1 MEDFFTV
8 RYERSFPLHSIRVV
22 VVMIVVAAVVAA
34 CGQATTKEPSAG
46 ALLPNLSDYNMADT
60 ADIQDAITKIA
71 GAASLGAGQPELT
84 ALVAG
89 VNGLV
94 SCYQSAGAIQGK
106 SYVNKAD
113 ISKAGV
119 VIVVNRNVLTSPET
133 FLNCVVPKGAL
144 RSASI
149 EPCAKV
155 YTLSKDNNQFY
166 IGYAATKPEV
176 CAAFCAALQGCTP

>member
-8 RYERSFPLHSIRVV
+8 HYKRSFPLHLIRAV
-22 VVMIVVAAVVAA
+22 VVMTVVAVVVAA
-34 CGQATTKEPSAG
+34 CGQAPTKEPSAG
-46 ALLPNLSDYNMADT
+46 ALLPNLSDYNMTDT
-60 ADIQDAITKIA
+60 ADLQDAITKLA

-106 SYVNKAD
+106 TYVNKAD

-119 VIVVNRNVLTSPET
+119 VVVINRNVLTNPQT
-133 FLNCVVPKGAL
+133 FLSCVVPKGAL

-149 EPCAKV
+149 EPCAKA
-155 YTLSKDNNQFY
+155 YTLNKDNNQFY

-176 CAAFCAALQGCTP
+176 CATFCAALEGCTP